1 MAITNTLYGLIH
13 NRIAM
18 KTAQIVQFLGDSA
31 AAVTGNH
38 IYTVTIAIRVTIL
51 KPFPEQLPN

>member
-1 MAITNTLYGLIH
+1 
-13 NRIAM
+13 M

-51 KPFPEQLPN
+51 KPFAEQLPN